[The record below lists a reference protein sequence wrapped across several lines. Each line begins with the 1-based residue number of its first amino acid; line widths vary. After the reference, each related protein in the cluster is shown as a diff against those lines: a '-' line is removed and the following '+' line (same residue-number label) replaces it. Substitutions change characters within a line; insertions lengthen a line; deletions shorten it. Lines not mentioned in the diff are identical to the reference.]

1 MTTAAHH
8 GSHLRPVGS
17 AGTRAARPG
26 LVTFAG
32 VLLALLG
39 FFNGLDGIAAIANSH
54 VFVGDA
60 HYVFGDLRAWGWV
73 MLALAVVQVGAAYG
87 VLVLRASWA
96 RWTGVVV
103 LGLNAFAQMAFLPS
117 YPLWS
122 LTIIAIDV
130 VAIYGLTAYT
140 STDTSNRAEPLPD
153 LTAAQEAAPGAVPRP
168 PV

>member
-8 GSHLRPVGS
+8 GSHFTRTEA
-17 AGTRAARPG
+17 AGARAARPG
-26 LVTFAG
+26 LMTFAG

-39 FFNGLDGIAAIANSH
+39 FLNGLDGIAAIANSH
-54 VFVGDA
+54 VFVGNA

-73 MLALAVVQVGAAYG
+73 MLALAVVQIAAAYG
-87 VLVLRASWA
+87 VLVARADWA

-122 LTIIAIDV
+122 LTIIAVDV
-130 VAIYGLTAYT
+130 VAIYGLTA
-140 STDTSNRAEPLPD
+140 SAATDRSESAPEATFAAED
-153 LTAAQEAAPGAVPRP
+153 AGRGTVPRP
-168 PV
+168 PA

>member
-8 GSHLRPVGS
+8 GSHLTAARAS
-17 AGTRAARPG
+17 AAHVARPG

-39 FFNGLDGIAAIANSH
+39 FLNGLDGIAAIANSH

-73 MLALAVVQVGAAYG
+73 MLALAVIQIGTAYG
-87 VLVLRASWA
+87 VLVARAEWA

-103 LGLNAFAQMAFLPS
+103 LGFNAFAQMAFLPS

-122 LTIIAIDV
+122 LTIIAVDV
-130 VAIYGLTAYT
+130 VAIYGLTVYT
-140 STDTSNRAEPLPD
+140 TTDRSEP
-153 LTAAQEAAPGAVPRP
+153 APGATAAMQDTARSTLPRP
-168 PV
+168 PA